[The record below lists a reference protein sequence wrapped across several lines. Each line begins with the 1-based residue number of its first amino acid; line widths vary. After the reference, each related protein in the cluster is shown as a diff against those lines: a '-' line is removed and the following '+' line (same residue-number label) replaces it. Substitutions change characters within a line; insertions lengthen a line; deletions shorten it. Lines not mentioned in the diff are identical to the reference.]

1 MLFCNV
7 NNLSPC
13 GGYQYLH
20 YKMIEVMYD
29 DGHGDDD
36 GDDDG
41 EGDAPQEDCPP
52 SNRKRLFC

>member
-29 DGHGDDD
+29 DDD
-36 GDDDG
+36 GDDDVLKTTSFL
-41 EGDAPQEDCPP
+41 EEAKK
-52 SNRKRLFC
+52 N